1 MRFDE
6 SPAFS
11 DVVVAGVV
19 LNEEEDRSTVP
30 VPRLRIRWGILRAPG
45 VCGQLGNR
53 GWGSGDEDEEL
64 GEGEE
69 EADGDGA
76 AVTTKQLAPRRR

>member
-1 MRFDE
+1 M
-6 SPAFS
+6 
-11 DVVVAGVV
+11 
-19 LNEEEDRSTVP
+19 P